1 MMTERDRKVEARTA
15 VEAMRNGV
23 PSREA
28 VRHLGSSQPKAEERF
43 RKMLRDVQGGI
54 GSAAAHD
61 SMLISGDFGSG
72 KSHLLAHFE
81 HIALSGGFVC
91 SRVSISKETPLYDLG
106 KVFVS
111 AMENGRIPERRGRMI
126 EELALSLDPNSDEY
140 VRFSHWA
147 DTAADNG
154 QLSKMFPASLV
165 VHEQCGDLELM
176 SDIEAFWA
184 GDRILISKIRTGLRQ
199 IDQIQHYRFP
209 APKAAELPPQ
219 RLRFAVELIKSAGYH
234 GWVILLDEL
243 ELIGSYS
250 ILQRGRSY
258 AEVSRWLGLAG
269 SGYSGL
275 IVVAAVTEDFASA
288 IISPDGPKKDRDYM
302 RPKLEQSARHSN
314 LGALADQG
322 MRALER
328 NCLALEPP
336 GDDDVMAAMETL
348 RDLYRQ
354 AYDWDPPAY
363 EATAGGAGFRGRM
376 RYKVR
381 AAINEWDLHRLHP
394 EYRPQTEMVDFM
406 NTYAEDTDLENESEV
421 TEG

>member
-1 MMTERDRKVEARTA
+1 MVEEGRRVVARTA

-28 VRHLGSSQPKAEERF
+28 VRQLGSNQPAAEERF
-43 RKMLRDVQGGI
+43 RAMLNEVESNIEGE
-54 GSAAAHD
+54 SAHEG
-61 SMLISGDFGSG
+61 MLISGDFGSG

-126 EELALSLDPNSDEY
+126 EELALSLDPKSD
-140 VRFSHWA
+140 RFDRFAHWA
-147 DTAADNG
+147 DAAAGNG
-154 QLSKMFPASLV
+154 RLSKIFPASLV
-165 VHEQCGDLELM
+165 VHEQCGDLALM

-184 GDRILISKIRTGLRQ
+184 GDRILISKIRAGLRQ
-199 IDQIQHYRFP
+199 IDQIQHYRFT

-219 RLRFAVELIKSAGYH
+219 RLQFAVELIKSAGYR
-234 GWVILLDEL
+234 GWVVLLDEL

-258 AEVSRWLGLAG
+258 AEVARWLGL
-269 SGYSGL
+269 SERYPGL
-275 IVVAAVTEDFASA
+275 VVVAAVTEDFASA
-288 IISPDGPKKDRDYM
+288 IISPDGPKKDKDYV
-302 RPKLEQSARHSN
+302 RPRLEQSARHGD
-314 LGALADQG
+314 LGALADRG

-336 GDDDVMAAMETL
+336 GDGDVKAAMETL
-348 RDLYRQ
+348 RELYDR
-354 AYDWDPPAY
+354 AYDWNPPAY
-363 EATAGGAGFRGRM
+363 EATAGGAGFQGRM

-381 AAINEWDLHRLHP
+381 AAINEWDLRRLYP
-394 EYRPQTEMVDFM
+394 DYRPQTEMEDFM
-406 NTYAEDTDLENESEV
+406 NAYAEDTDLENQSEDA
-421 TEG
+421 GD

>member
-1 MMTERDRKVEARTA
+1 MEARTA

-28 VRHLGSSQPKAEERF
+28 VRHLGSSQPRAEERF
-43 RKMLRDVQGGI
+43 KAMMSKVQGGI
-54 GSAAAHD
+54 EGALTHEG
-61 SMLISGDFGSG
+61 MLISGDFGSG
-72 KSHLLAHFE
+72 KSHLLSHFE
-81 HIALSGGFVC
+81 HVALSEGFVC

-140 VRFSHWA
+140 TRFAHWA
-147 DTAADNG
+147 DTAADKG
-154 QLSKMFPASLV
+154 QLSKIFPASLV

-176 SDIEAFWA
+176 SNIEAFWA

-199 IDQIQHYRFP
+199 IDQLQHYRFS

-219 RLRFAVELIKSAGYH
+219 RLRFAAELIKSAGYR

-258 AEVSRWLGLAG
+258 AEVTRWLGL
-269 SGYSGL
+269 SGIDGYPGL
-275 IVVAAVTEDFASA
+275 IVAAAVTEDFASA
-288 IISPDGPKKDRDYM
+288 IISPDGPKKDKDYV

-328 NCLALEPP
+328 NCVALETPS
-336 GDDDVMAAMETL
+336 DDEVMAAMRTL
-348 RDLYRQ
+348 RELYNR
-354 AYDWDPPAY
+354 AYGWNPPVY
-363 EATAGGAGFRGRM
+363 ETTAGGAGFRGRM

-381 AAINEWDLHRLHP
+381 AAINEWDLRRLHP
-394 EYRPQTEMVDFM
+394 EYRPQTEMEDFM
-406 NTYAEDTDLENESEV
+406 NAYAEDTDLENQTAE
-421 TEG
+421 TED